1 MVYFID
7 ILLSLLFLA
16 IGVVMVVSI
25 FTKST
30 NPIYN
35 IAEISLIFV
44 ISVIFWI
51 LCYKNQ

>member
-7 ILLSLLFLA
+7 TLLSMLFLA

-30 NPIYN
+30 NLIYN
-35 IAEISLIFV
+35 ISETTLIFI

-51 LCYKNQ
+51 LYYKNQ